1 MTVEGP
7 EEQKPAPPPVVP
19 PDLRLRGE
27 RPRVT
32 RLSRK
37 VLIGLGAV
45 SALAVAGALG
55 YALQIRNKAGTG
67 QELLSTQS
75 RPSDEGL
82 AGLPKD
88 YTGLPRQAPPLG
100 PPLPGDLGKPIL
112 NASAAPN
119 ATLPA
124 SGPDPEARRLAQEA
138 EAARVS
144 RLFAQTNQQPR
155 PASLAAPTAIGM
167 QGGSTPTP
175 SVDAGAAQ
183 NMQDRK
189 TAFLNAS
196 TDRRTVSDDR
206 LQAKASPY
214 VVQAGT
220 IIPAALI
227 TGIRSDLPG
236 QITAQVTEAVY
247 DSPTGQYLLIP
258 QGAKLIGQYDSSVA
272 FGQSRVLLVWTRLIM
287 PDGTSIV
294 LERQP
299 GADTQGY
306 AGLEDQVDYHW
317 WELAKAAVL
326 STLLSVGA
334 EAGTSNSENNLAQAI
349 RMGASNSISQTGQ
362 QIVQRQLNIQPT
374 LTIRPGFPV
383 RVVVTRDLVLAP
395 YGHGGTP

>member
-1 MTVEGP
+1 MTDAPNEERSAAP
-7 EEQKPAPPPVVP
+7 EPAVP
-19 PDLRLRGE
+19 QDLRLRSEG
-27 RPRVT
+27 PRVT

-37 VLIGLGAV
+37 VLIGLGGV
-45 SALAVAGALG
+45 SALAIAGALG
-55 YALQIRNKAGTG
+55 YALQTHNKAGTG
-67 QELLSTQS
+67 QELLSTQN
-75 RPSDEGL
+75 RPSAEGL

-100 PPLPGDLGKPIL
+100 PALPGDLGRPIL
-112 NASAAPN
+112 NAGAAPN
-119 ATLPA
+119 TVVPATT
-124 SGPDPEARRLAQEA
+124 PDPEAQRRAQEI

-144 RLFAQTNQQPR
+144 RLFAQTDQQPQSVTQII
-155 PASLAAPTAIGM
+155 PGSAAPGATTVPAA
-167 QGGSTPTP
+167 TPP
-175 SVDAGAAQ
+175 ADAGSAQ

-196 TDRRTVSDDR
+196 TDKRTTSSDR
-206 LQAKASPY
+206 LEAKASPY

-247 DSPTGQYLLIP
+247 DSPSGKYLLLP
-258 QGAKLIGQYDSSVA
+258 QGARLIGQYDSSVA
-272 FGQSRVLLVWTRLIM
+272 FGQSRILLVWTRLIM

-299 GADTQGY
+299 GADTEGY
-306 AGLEDQVDYHW
+306 AGLEDEVDNHW
-317 WELAKAAVL
+317 GMLFKAALL

-349 RMGASNSISQTGQ
+349 RQGASNSISQTGQ
-362 QIVQRQLNIQPT
+362 QIVQHQLNIQPT

-383 RVVVTRDLVLAP
+383 RVIVNRDLVFR
-395 YGHGGTP
+395 